1 MRKASKLFTRSNG
14 VRTVQISPHN
24 PVNAFTMGYLAQKAG
39 FTPTQFKDF
48 VVDNP
53 LAASCS

>member
-24 PVNAFTMGYLAQKAG
+24 PVNAFTLGYSAQKAG
-39 FTPTQFKDF
+39 FPPPQFKD
-48 VVDNP
+48 
-53 LAASCS
+53 LL